1 MYDCGGKIKKIG
13 IVLLIAGLIISIVIG
28 ATYLSLSGSLSEVM
42 KYSIEDVIKNDSITE
57 TVMSEL
63 LGIESLSRTGWM
75 IILFGSLLSVFVG
88 IVVFSLGQIIENTE
102 KSAYYASL
110 IARPDDKK

>member
-28 ATYLSLSGSLSEVM
+28 ATYLSLSGSLSEV
-42 KYSIEDVIKNDSITE
+42 
-57 TVMSEL
+57 